1 MSTKKKTEV
10 KSSLQQKWD
19 RLVAIKAHLKL
30 DQFAEAWAFDSMV
43 CSALAQYVTDEEW
56 DSAIL
61 TTQTHKLEQ
70 QKLAEAKRKGKK

>member
-19 RLVAIKAHLKL
+19 RLEAIRVHLNL
-30 DQFAEAWAFDSMV
+30 DGVGAMHFDAMV
-43 CSALAQYVTDEEW
+43 CAALAQYATDEEW

-61 TTQTHKLEQ
+61 TAQTHKLEQ
-70 QKLAEAKRKGKK
+70 RKLMEAKRKGKK